1 LSKGLLTYG
10 WQAGDRS
17 EYRQE
22 TMMLKNVLD
31 RIEER
36 LGVVGLTAA
45 AASRKAGLSVD
56 AIRNIRR
63 KVENGE
69 DNASVNAST
78 LAALAPILK
87 TTVAYLAEGAG
98 PSSSEGDEVQLSYA
112 ATVPA
117 IVAGRVAAGLFF
129 EVDEYDQS
137 EKERVVVPVDPRY
150 PNARVV
156 LFDVEGNSMN
166 DLRPRP
172 ILDGDRLV
180 TLSFDDLNIPIRDG
194 MVVVVE
200 RTRDGGHTR
209 EWSVKQVEFYQDRIE
224 FHPRSTDPKYR
235 PIVVHH
241 EGQEDDGV
249 EVRILALVT
258 QIMNTLPTF

>member
-1 LSKGLLTYG
+1 
-10 WQAGDRS
+10 
-17 EYRQE
+17 
-22 TMMLKNVLD
+22 MLKDVLA

-36 LGVVGLTAA
+36 LKVVGLSAA
-45 AASRKAGLSVD
+45 AASRQAGLSID

-63 KVENGE
+63 KVEAGE
-69 DNASVNAST
+69 EAGVSSKT
-78 LAALAPILK
+78 LEALAPVLQ
-87 TTVAYLAEGAG
+87 TTVAHLSDGADPQTANAY
-98 PSSSEGDEVQLSYA
+98 PSDAQL
-112 ATVPA
+112 VPA
-117 IVAGRVAAGLFF
+117 VVAGRVAAGLFF
-129 EVDEYDQS
+129 EVDEFDQS
-137 EKERVVVPVDPRY
+137 ERERVWVPADPRF

-156 LFDVEGNSMN
+156 LFDVDGTSMN

-180 TLSFDDLNIPIRDG
+180 TLSFEDINIPIRDG

-224 FHPRSTDPKYR
+224 FHPRSTDSRFK
-235 PIVVHH
+235 PIVVKH
-241 EGQEDDGV
+241 EDSQDDGV

-258 QIMNTLPTF
+258 QILNTLPVF

>member
-1 LSKGLLTYG
+1 
-10 WQAGDRS
+10 
-17 EYRQE
+17 
-22 TMMLKNVLD
+22 MLKDVLA

-36 LGVVGLTAA
+36 LAEVKLSAA
-45 AASRKAGLSVD
+45 AASVKAGLSID

-63 KVENGE
+63 KVEAGQE
-69 DNASVNAST
+69 AGVSSKT
-78 LAALAPILK
+78 LEALAPVLR
-87 TTVAYLAEGAG
+87 TSVAYLADGV
-98 PSSSEGDEVQLSYA
+98 EGDQAADSASPTAGGQLI
-112 ATVPA
+112 PA
-117 IVAGRVAAGLFF
+117 VIAGRVAAGLFF
-129 EVDEYDQS
+129 EADEFDQS
-137 EKERVVVPVDPRY
+137 VRERVWVPADPRY

-194 MVVVVE
+194 MVVVVQ

-224 FHPRSTDPKYR
+224 FHPRSTDPKYK
-235 PIVVHH
+235 PIVVKH
-241 EGQEDDGV
+241 EDNQDDGV

-258 QIMNTLPTF
+258 QILNTLPMF

>member
-1 LSKGLLTYG
+1 
-10 WQAGDRS
+10 
-17 EYRQE
+17 
-22 TMMLKNVLD
+22 MLKDVLA

-36 LGVVGLTAA
+36 LKVVGLSAA
-45 AASRKAGLSVD
+45 AASKQAGLSID

-63 KVENGE
+63 KVEAGE
-69 DNASVNAST
+69 EAGVSSKT
-78 LAALAPILK
+78 LEALAPVLQ
-87 TTVAYLAEGAG
+87 TTVAHLSDGADPQAAHAY
-98 PSSSEGDEVQLSYA
+98 PSDAQL
-112 ATVPA
+112 VPA
-117 IVAGRVAAGLFF
+117 VVAGRVAAGLFF
-129 EVDEYDQS
+129 EVDEFDQS
-137 EKERVVVPVDPRY
+137 ERERVWVPADPRF

-156 LFDVEGNSMN
+156 LFDVDGTSMN

-180 TLSFDDLNIPIRDG
+180 TLSFEDINIPIRDG

-224 FHPRSTDPKYR
+224 FHPRSTDPRFK
-235 PIVVHH
+235 PIVVKH
-241 EGQEDDGV
+241 EDNQDDGV

-258 QIMNTLPTF
+258 QILNTLPMF